1 MIGGPRARRLRA
13 AAPKKAARPLGGPAA
28 SRRRG
33 VALRRGFVILGSLL
47 LAALALLLVGALV
60 LGAAT
65 LWWANDLPPTTKATA
80 YRPVQH
86 LQVFTS
92 DGVEIAQF
100 GSERR
105 LFVPI
110 AKTPLALRDAVI
122 ATEDHSFYEHGGIS
136 WRGLARAVVANLSGG
151 MPQGASTITQQVART
166 FFLSTR
172 RTPERKVKEA
182 LLALQLERELT
193 KDQILE
199 LYLNQIYLGQR
210 TYGFGAA
217 APAYFGRPLDQL
229 TLAETALIAG
239 LPQNP
244 IHANPIANAASAER
258 RMRWVLQR
266 MRASGK
272 ITQAAH
278 DAALAQKLVY
288 RRSQAPSIEA
298 QHVAEMARRAVVER
312 IGEQAYS
319 EGVRVTTSLRAE
331 DQRAA
336 HTALRRALMAH
347 ERKQAWRGPEDF
359 ESLPAADAPGADRA
373 AGLALRDARDDEDLR
388 VAVVLAASPREVQA
402 RLASGEAVTIAG
414 EGLRTLRGVAAAL
427 APNAPEKLAI
437 RRGSI
442 VRLVSVPVP
451 APRAGSMAAATAK
464 PAPGWVIA
472 QWPQADAAFV
482 SLDPTTGRI
491 RALVGGFEFG
501 RQQFNR
507 VTDAWRQPGSAFK
520 PFLYSAAFEHGVM
533 PETVVDDLPL
543 TTPEGGVPRW
553 NPGNSDGQFAG
564 PISVREALVR
574 SRNLP
579 SVRLLEHVGLNA
591 ARDWA
596 RRFGFDDDKLPRN
609 LTLALGAGSTTPL
622 QLAQAYAV
630 LANGGHRID
639 AVLIERIVDARGL
652 VLFEAPA
659 APPLDDNNRVVPAAN
674 VFLVDTLLRDVTA
687 RGTAAKAQ
695 AQLGRS
701 DLYGKTGT
709 TNDAVDAW
717 YAGFQPGLVAVAWM
731 GYDEPRSLGEGESG
745 GGLALP
751 IWIEAVE
758 RALRSVPPAPLAAPP
773 GVVAVG
779 SDWRYTMFESGGFLA
794 KVGGDAPLAPA
805 DPAASVPEAAPPP
818 R

>member
-1 MIGGPRARRLRA
+1 M
-13 AAPKKAARPLGGPAA
+13 
-28 SRRRG
+28 
-33 VALRRGFVILGSLL
+33 
-47 LAALALLLVGALV
+47 AALLIGALA

-86 LQVFTS
+86 LQVFTT

-110 AKTPLALRDAVI
+110 GKMPQALRDAII
-122 ATEDHSFYEHGGIS
+122 ATEDHTFYEHGGIS
-136 WRGLARAVVANLSGG
+136 WRGLARAVVANLTGG
-151 MPQGASTITQQVART
+151 MPQGASTLTQQVART

-172 RTPERKVKEA
+172 RTAERKVKEA
-182 LLALQLERELT
+182 LLAFQLERELT

-199 LYLNQIYLGQR
+199 LYLNQIFLGQR
-210 TYGFGAA
+210 AYGFGAA
-217 APAYFGRPLDQL
+217 APAYFGRPLGQL

-244 IHANPIANAASAER
+244 VHANPIASAERAER

-266 MRASGK
+266 MLVTGK

-278 DAALAQKLVY
+278 DAALAQKLIY
-288 RRSQAPSIEA
+288 RRSQASDIEA

-319 EGVRVTTSLRAE
+319 EGVRVTTSLRAD

-336 HTALRRALMAH
+336 HTALRRAVMAH

-359 ESLPAADAPGADRA
+359 ESLPAQDAQGADRENRENRA
-373 AGLALRDARDDEDLR
+373 VGLALREARDDEDLR

-402 RLASGEAVTIAG
+402 RLASGETVTVGG
-414 EGLRTLRGVAAAL
+414 EGLRMLRGVAAAL
-427 APNAPEKLAI
+427 TANAPKTLAI

-442 VRLVSVPVP
+442 VRLVSVPGP
-451 APRAGSMAAATAK
+451 APRAGNKAAAASN
-464 PAPGWVIA
+464 PAPRWAIT

-482 SLDPTTGRI
+482 SIDPTSGRI

-543 TTPEGGVPRW
+543 TMPDGGVPSW
-553 NPGNSDGQFAG
+553 SPGNSDGQFAG

-579 SVRLLEHVGLNA
+579 SVRLLQHVGLNA

-596 RRFGFDDDKLPRN
+596 RRFGFDADKLPQN
-609 LTLALGAGSTTPL
+609 LTFALGAGSTTPL
-622 QLAQAYAV
+622 QLARAYAV

-639 AVLIERIVDARGL
+639 AVLIERIVDAQGQ
-652 VLFEAPA
+652 VLFEAPPA
-659 APPLDDNNRVVPAAN
+659 KPVDDSSRVVPAAN

-717 YAGFQPGLVAVAWM
+717 FAGFQSGLVGVAWM

-751 IWIEAVE
+751 IWIEAMG
-758 RALRSVPPAPLAAPP
+758 RALRGVPVAPLAPPP

-779 SDWRYTMFESGGFLA
+779 NDWRYAMFEDGGFLA
-794 KVGGDAPLAPA
+794 KVGQDEAPAPAPTPAPAPSPAPALA
-805 DPAASVPEAAPPP
+805 DPATAAVPAPAAGPPP